1 MKFFW
6 SPRKLSLATQRIGVI
21 ERPLR
26 EMSKVVRFTLVACAA
41 CLLAS
46 CATQTTVAPARTVKS
61 NRIHSVRTTAYT
73 RSEKGGHRNAVG
85 MYLSGHHVMSA
96 ASDWSRFPF
105 GTRFRIVETKEE
117 YVIDDYGSALIGTG
131 TIDLYKNTR
140 LDMKRWGVRSVDIDI
155 LQWGSEDESL
165 KILGPRAKHSSV
177 RQMIVALQKK
187 GTAHAIARSLD

>member
-1 MKFFW
+1 MRIFLAR
-6 SPRKLSLATQRIGVI
+6 RKLSLATQHINVI

-26 EMSKVVRFTLVACAA
+26 EMSKVIQFTLVAFAA
-41 CLLAS
+41 CLMAS
-46 CATQTTVAPARTVKS
+46 CATNTTVGPARTAKS
-61 NRIHSVRTTAYT
+61 NRMQKVRTTAYT

-96 ASDWSRFPF
+96 AADWSRFPF

-131 TIDLYKNTR
+131 TIDLYKKTK
-140 LDMKRWGVRSVDIDI
+140 LDMKRWGVRRVDIDI
-155 LQWGSEDESL
+155 LQWGSDDESL
-165 KILGPRAKHSSV
+165 KILGPRAKHSSA
-177 RQMIVALQKK
+177 RQMIAGLQKK

>member
-1 MKFFW
+1 
-6 SPRKLSLATQRIGVI
+6 
-21 ERPLR
+21 
-26 EMSKVVRFTLVACAA
+26 
-41 CLLAS
+41 
-46 CATQTTVAPARTVKS
+46 
-61 NRIHSVRTTAYT
+61 
-73 RSEKGGHRNAVG
+73 

-117 YVIDDYGSALIGTG
+117 FVIDDYGSALIGTG
-131 TIDLYKNTR
+131 TIDLYKKTR
-140 LDMKRWGVRSVDIDI
+140 LDMKHWGVRSVDIDI